1 MGGKGGGDNS
11 SQMYQPQQSTIDT
24 NVAPVDLR
32 QDQEFIDVQRA
43 AREATAG
50 AQQPQDTNQ
59 QPSLGDVAAN
69 ALDVPDFLLGQNPV
83 GTAPRRR
90 SKRQTTN
97 DTTPLPTGGGS
108 V

>member
-1 MGGKGGGDNS
+1 MGGKGGGDDS
-11 SQMYQPQQSTIDT
+11 AMMYQQQPSTIDT
-24 NVAPVDLR
+24 NVQPVDLR

-43 AREATAG
+43 ARDATAG
-50 AQQPQDTNQ
+50 AQQPQDVNQ

-83 GTAPRRR
+83 GATPRRR
-90 SKRQTTN
+90 SKLQTT
-97 DTTPLPTGGGS
+97 DETAPPPASGS